1 MIKIRQLKGFVMGL
15 KDLISSL
22 FTYKQPEKHSFVLL
36 ESNDEES
43 NSNNNQ
49 NSKNNASVPET
60 KKIFPA
66 LSVNLEY
73 VKTKYNSMINS
84 DIIIREFTL
93 NARGKQYAAFILYID
108 GMIDTDIMNR
118 FILEPL
124 MLKNRSNMYEGDQ
137 NRIISEAVTNNITV
151 RKVKKFDLSEYIL
164 GCLMPQNSVEQYSE
178 FEKVFNDINSGNCAL
193 FIDTLTIAFDIDVKG
208 FKQRSVERPQN
219 EIVINGA
226 HEAFVE
232 NIRTNTS
239 LIRRNVHNEN
249 LVIENIFIGKI
260 TKTPFALCYVQN
272 IANSDLVAE
281 VRYRLNN
288 IEIDSLLSSG
298 QLEQLI
304 IDSNVM
310 DIPQVLSTERPDKAS
325 SYLLDG
331 RVIVLVN
338 GTPYALIAPAIF
350 TDFLGSPDDKNM
362 KSSFS
367 NFVKSIRILAVFFT
381 LLLPGIYV
389 AVSNFHSE
397 VLPTDL
403 LFSILASRE
412 NVPFPVIFEILI
424 LEISFELIR
433 EAGLRV
439 PSPIGT
445 TISIVGALVLGQAAV
460 SAGIVSP
467 VLVIIVAMTGIS
479 SFAIPDFSFSF
490 HLRLYRFIFIFL
502 GYCCGFLGIGLG
514 LFAYISI
521 LCDMKSF
528 GVPYMAGISP
538 FSKTKGH
545 SYFLPPVWKREYR
558 AQYLDTKKDEKQ
570 EKIAMKWKFPFL
582 HIK

>member
-1 MIKIRQLKGFVMGL
+1 MNL
-15 KDLISSL
+15 KDRIFSL
-22 FTYKQPEKHSFVLL
+22 FKYKSPEKHNFVLL
-36 ESNDEES
+36 EDDESDKSS
-43 NSNNNQ
+43 NSSQ
-49 NSKNNASVPET
+49 SIKNDTNIPET
-60 KKIFPA
+60 KNIFPA

-93 NARGKQYAAFILYID
+93 NARGKQYSAFILYID
-108 GMIDTDIMNR
+108 GMINTDIMNK

-124 MLKNRSNMYEGDQ
+124 MLKNRSNMFDGEQ

-164 GCLMPQNSVEQYSE
+164 GCLMPQN
-178 FEKVFNDINSGNCAL
+178 
-193 FIDTLTIAFDIDVKG
+193 
-208 FKQRSVERPQN
+208 

-239 LIRRNVHNEN
+239 LLRRNVHNEN
-249 LVIENIFIGKI
+249 LIIENISIGKI
-260 TKTPFALCYVQN
+260 TKTPSALCYVQN
-272 IANSDLVAE
+272 IANSDLVDE

-288 IEIDSLLSSG
+288 IEVDSLLSTG

-304 IDSNVM
+304 IDSNIM

-325 SYLLDG
+325 GYLLDG
-331 RVIVLVN
+331 RIIVLVN

-350 TDFLGSPDDKNM
+350 TDFLASPDDKNM
-362 KSSFS
+362 KSSFA
-367 NFVKSIRILAVFFT
+367 NFVKSIRILAAFFT

-460 SAGIVSP
+460 SASIVSP
-467 VLVIIVAMTGIS
+467 VLVIVVAMTGIS

-490 HLRLYRFIFIFL
+490 HLRLYRFIFMFL
-502 GYCCGFLGIGLG
+502 GYCCGFLGISLG

-528 GVPYMAGISP
+528 GVPYMANISP
-538 FSKTKGH
+538 WSKTKGD
-545 SYFLPPVWKREYR
+545 SYFLPPIWKREYR

-582 HIK
+582 SKKEEEIKR

>member
-1 MIKIRQLKGFVMGL
+1 
-15 KDLISSL
+15 
-22 FTYKQPEKHSFVLL
+22 
-36 ESNDEES
+36 
-43 NSNNNQ
+43 
-49 NSKNNASVPET
+49 
-60 KKIFPA
+60 
-66 LSVNLEY
+66 
-73 VKTKYNSMINS
+73 
-84 DIIIREFTL
+84 
-93 NARGKQYAAFILYID
+93 
-108 GMIDTDIMNR
+108 
-118 FILEPL
+118 
-124 MLKNRSNMYEGDQ
+124 
-137 NRIISEAVTNNITV
+137 
-151 RKVKKFDLSEYIL
+151 
-164 GCLMPQNSVEQYSE
+164 MPQNSVEQYSE
-178 FEKVFNDINSGNCAL
+178 FEKIFNDINSGNCAL

-239 LIRRNVHNEN
+239 LLRRNVHNEN
-249 LVIENIFIGKI
+249 LIIENISIGKI
-260 TKTPFALCYVQN
+260 TKTPSALCYVQN
-272 IANSDLVAE
+272 IANSGLVDE

-288 IEIDSLLSSG
+288 IEVDSLLSTG

-304 IDSNVM
+304 IDSNIM

-325 SYLLDG
+325 GYLLDG
-331 RVIVLVN
+331 RIIVLVN

-350 TDFLGSPDDKNM
+350 TDFLASPDDKNM
-362 KSSFS
+362 KSSFA
-367 NFVKSIRILAVFFT
+367 NFVKSIRILAAFFT

-467 VLVIIVAMTGIS
+467 VLVIVVAMTGIS

-490 HLRLYRFIFIFL
+490 HLRLYRFIFMFL
-502 GYCCGFLGIGLG
+502 GYCCGFLGISLG

-528 GVPYMAGISP
+528 GVPYMANISP
-538 FSKTKGH
+538 WSKIKGD
-545 SYFLPPVWKREYR
+545 SYFLPPIWKREYR
-558 AQYLDTKKDEKQ
+558 AQYLDTKKDKKQ

-582 HIK
+582 SEKEEEIKR

>member
-1 MIKIRQLKGFVMGL
+1 MNL
-15 KDLISSL
+15 KDIIFSL
-22 FTYKQPEKHSFVLL
+22 FKYKSPEKHNFVLL
-36 ESNDEES
+36 EDDESDKSS
-43 NSNNNQ
+43 NSSQ
-49 NSKNNASVPET
+49 SIKNDTNIPET
-60 KKIFPA
+60 KNIFPA

-93 NARGKQYAAFILYID
+93 NARGKQYSAFILYID
-108 GMIDTDIMNR
+108 GMINTDIMNK

-124 MLKNRSNMYEGDQ
+124 MLKNRSNMFDGEQ

-178 FEKVFNDINSGNCAL
+178 FEKIFNDINSGNCAL

-239 LIRRNVHNEN
+239 LLRRNVHNEN
-249 LVIENIFIGKI
+249 LIIENISIGKI
-260 TKTPFALCYVQN
+260 TKTPSALCYVQN
-272 IANSDLVAE
+272 IANSDLVDE

-288 IEIDSLLSSG
+288 IEVDSLLSTG

-304 IDSNVM
+304 IDSNIM

-325 SYLLDG
+325 GYLLDG
-331 RVIVLVN
+331 RIIVLVN

-350 TDFLGSPDDKNM
+350 TDFLASPDDKNM
-362 KSSFS
+362 KSSFA
-367 NFVKSIRILAVFFT
+367 NFVKSIRILAAFFT

-467 VLVIIVAMTGIS
+467 VLVIVVAMTGIS

-490 HLRLYRFIFIFL
+490 HLRLYRFIFMFL
-502 GYCCGFLGIGLG
+502 GYCCGFLGISLG

-528 GVPYMAGISP
+528 GVPYMANISP
-538 FSKTKGH
+538 WSKIKGD
-545 SYFLPPVWKREYR
+545 SYFLPPIWKREYR
-558 AQYLDTKKDEKQ
+558 AQYLDTKKDKKQ

-582 HIK
+582 SEKEEEIKR

>member
-1 MIKIRQLKGFVMGL
+1 MNL
-15 KDLISSL
+15 KDRIFSL
-22 FTYKQPEKHSFVLL
+22 FKYNSPEKHDFVLL
-36 ESNDEES
+36 EDDESDKSS
-43 NSNNNQ
+43 NSSQ
-49 NSKNNASVPET
+49 SIKNDTNILET
-60 KKIFPA
+60 KNIFPA

-93 NARGKQYAAFILYID
+93 NARGKQYSAFILYID
-108 GMIDTDIMNR
+108 GMINTDIMNK

-124 MLKNRSNMYEGDQ
+124 MLKNRSNMFDGEQ

-178 FEKVFNDINSGNCAL
+178 FEKIFNDINSGNCAL

-239 LIRRNVHNEN
+239 LLRRNVHNEN
-249 LVIENIFIGKI
+249 LIIENISIGKI
-260 TKTPFALCYVQN
+260 TKTPSALCYVQN
-272 IANSDLVAE
+272 IANSDLVDE

-288 IEIDSLLSSG
+288 IEVDSLLSTG

-304 IDSNVM
+304 IDSNIM

-325 SYLLDG
+325 GYLLDG
-331 RVIVLVN
+331 RIIVLVN

-350 TDFLGSPDDKNM
+350 TDFLASPDDKNM
-362 KSSFS
+362 KSSFA
-367 NFVKSIRILAVFFT
+367 NFVKSIRILAAFFT

-467 VLVIIVAMTGIS
+467 VLVIVVAMTGIS

-490 HLRLYRFIFIFL
+490 HLRLYRFIFMFL
-502 GYCCGFLGIGLG
+502 GYCCGFLGISLG

-528 GVPYMAGISP
+528 GVPYMANISP
-538 FSKTKGH
+538 WSKIKGD
-545 SYFLPPVWKREYR
+545 SYFLPPIWKREYR
-558 AQYLDTKKDEKQ
+558 AQYLDTKKDKKQ

-582 HIK
+582 SEKEEEIKR